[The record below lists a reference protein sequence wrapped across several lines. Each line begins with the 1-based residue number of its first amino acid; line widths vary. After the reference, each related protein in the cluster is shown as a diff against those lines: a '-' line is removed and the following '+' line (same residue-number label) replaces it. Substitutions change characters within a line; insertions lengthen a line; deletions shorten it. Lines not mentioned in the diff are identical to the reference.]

1 MQLLQ
6 KPGTERMPTPGLL
19 LEPYP
24 RFPELAFLLVQGL
37 GFRLPSKVQGWGF
50 CRLKAFRLKG
60 FSCLRDLV

>member
-1 MQLLQ
+1 
-6 KPGTERMPTPGLL
+6 MPTPGLL